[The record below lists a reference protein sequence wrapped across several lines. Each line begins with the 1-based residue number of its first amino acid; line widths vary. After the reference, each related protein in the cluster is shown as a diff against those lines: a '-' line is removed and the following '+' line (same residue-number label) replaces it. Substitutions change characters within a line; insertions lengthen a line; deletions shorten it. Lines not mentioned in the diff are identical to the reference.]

1 MISPTIETLTL
12 TTEEASLTQFSSDV
26 LSSCLTT
33 GQSHYQI
40 EVMSEEAT
48 AQTITIPASA
58 LRILAEAL
66 SQISLGNAV
75 KIVPLKREFSTS
87 EAAELLNVSRS
98 YLVGLLESGQIPFR
112 KVGTR
117 RRILFEDVMTYKQN
131 IDIQREQ
138 TLAELAAQAQELKMG
153 YE

>member
-1 MISPTIETLTL
+1 MISPTIETVTL
-12 TTEEASLTQFSSDV
+12 TTEEASLTQFSHDV
-26 LSSCLTT
+26 LSSYLTT
-33 GQSHYQI
+33 AQSHYQI

-58 LRILAEAL
+58 LHILAEAL

-75 KIVPLKREFSTS
+75 KIVPIKREFSTS
-87 EAAELLNVSRS
+87 EAAELLNVSRP